1 MADVIDQILFSKQN
15 KRFRDVEIIA
25 RTISLL
31 YSGNSMLRDSIFTA
45 VTNYA
50 GKKEI
55 LLEKL
60 QRTLPAAGR
69 SWRTMLLPA

>member
-15 KRFRDVEIIA
+15 RRFRDVEIIA
-25 RTISLL
+25 RTVSLL
-31 YSGNSMLRDSIFTA
+31 YSGNTMIRGSIFT
-45 VTNYA
+45 VLTNYA

-60 QRTLPAAGR
+60 QRTLPAARR
-69 SWRTMLLPA
+69 SWRPMLLPA

>member
-25 RTISLL
+25 RTVSLL
-31 YSGNSMLRDSIFTA
+31 YSGNSMIRDSIFTA

-60 QRTLPAAGR
+60 QRTLPAARR
-69 SWRTMLLPA
+69 SWRRMHLPA